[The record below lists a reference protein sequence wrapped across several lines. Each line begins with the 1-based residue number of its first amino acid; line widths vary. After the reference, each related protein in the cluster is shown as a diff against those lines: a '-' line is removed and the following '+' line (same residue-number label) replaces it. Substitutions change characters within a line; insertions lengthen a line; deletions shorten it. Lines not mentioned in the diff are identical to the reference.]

1 MRSKALGE
9 VIKHRDMYPRP
20 NMSEMVIATGHSGML
35 HGDTG
40 GKQEKK
46 SVEGLDWAGIKVFL

>member
-1 MRSKALGE
+1 MRGEALGE
-9 VIKHRDMYPRP
+9 IKKHRDLYPRL
-20 NMSEMVIATGHSGML
+20 NRSEMVIATGHSGML